1 MDFRWNFAVQSYG
14 PWWRLHRRN
23 FHQQLN
29 RNAVSQ
35 YHPVMYEER
44 DVLLRMLSA
53 HPEDFHKHMET
64 FFGTIIMRTAY
75 GFEDAG
81 HNTSLM
87 HNAEKLIVAFG
98 AARIPGRFLVNTF
111 PILQHVPEWFPGA
124 GFKRYFREL
133 AEMSRRTVQIP
144 FSDVQ
149 ERLVR
154 LPFIQ

>member
-1 MDFRWNFAVQSYG
+1 
-14 PWWRLHRRN
+14 
-23 FHQQLN
+23 
-29 RNAVSQ
+29 
-35 YHPVMYEER
+35 
-44 DVLLRMLSA
+44 
-53 HPEDFHKHMET
+53 MET

-87 HNAEKLIVAFG
+87 HNAEKLIVSFG